1 MRRVNGARDIAIVG
15 VHATRQ
21 QKKSGRTVVSMMM
34 ESIRGALDDAGIPL
48 SEVDGYISYI
58 FPAGNGR
65 GFDDGAIA
73 EQFGHPIAMTAQ
85 TSGAKAVLLAGA
97 AIRAGIAKVVII
109 PAAGAQ
115 SLAGDMA
122 TYTRPTFE
130 FTEWTGSMTPAQYGI
145 MARRHMH
152 EFGTTIE
159 QMAEIAANSHYNA
172 SINPQAVRFGEDV
185 QTVDRILNGR
195 MIADPLTQPMCSLVN
210 DGASCI
216 VVTSAERAQDCRHPP
231 VWVLGGAAE
240 THGNSY
246 FEAPSLRMLGTRQL
260 MIDGFARAG
269 VRHDDIDIVMCYD
282 HFAHGPIVQF
292 ETLGF
297 CEPGEGGAYVPD
309 AIRLDGAHPSS
320 LDGGNLAYSHNMI
333 PYNFKQIEVVKQF
346 RGEVEDLCPGWRE
359 GVHTYDRT
367 ICRKVRDPK
376 LSVGCGPLTDAR
388 HAFTILAKD

>member
-1 MRRVNGARDIAIVG
+1 VNGDRDIAIVG

-21 QKKSGRTVVSMMM
+21 QRKSGRTLVSMWR
-34 ESIRGALDDAGIPL
+34 ESILGALDDAGIPIE
-48 SEVDGYISYI
+48 EVDGYISYM
-58 FPAGNGR
+58 FPAGNGM
-65 GFDDGAIA
+65 GWDDGAIA
-73 EQFGHPIAMTAQ
+73 EQFGRPMAFTAQ
-85 TSGAKAVLLAGA
+85 TSGAKAVLLAGSV
-97 AIRAGIAKVVII
+97 IRAGLAKVVII

-152 EFGTTIE
+152 DYGTTIE
-159 QMAEIAANSHYNA
+159 QMADIALNSHLNA
-172 SINPQAVRFGEDV
+172 AVNPQAVRYGQEP
-185 QTVDRILNGR
+185 QTRETILNGR
-195 MIADPLTQPMCSLVN
+195 MIADPLTQPMCSIVN

-216 VVTSAERAQDCRHPP
+216 VVTSAERAKDCRHDP
-231 VWVLGGAAE
+231 VWVIGGACE

-246 FEAPSLRMLGTRQL
+246 FEAPSLRMLGTRDL
-260 MIDGFARAG
+260 MIDGFRRAG
-269 VRHDDIDIVMCYD
+269 VRHDDVDIVMCYD

-297 CEPGEGGAYVPD
+297 CEPGEGGDYVPQ
-309 AIRLDGAHPSS
+309 AIRPDGVHPSS
-320 LDGGNLAYSHNMI
+320 MDGGNMAYSHNMI
-333 PYNFKQIEVVKQF
+333 PYNFKQIEVVKQM
-346 RGEVEDLCPGWRE
+346 RNVVEDLCPGWRE
-359 GVHTYDRT
+359 GVHTYDRS